1 VFVQKLSNIFG
12 FYIPEDDDKD
22 AIATIPFPPNSKAM
36 TYFIQFTK
44 YQNRIHWG
52 DHSLWKVIKD
62 AISSRINKE
71 LHYSKKDLSTFE
83 GLKRA
88 VLKINSN
95 YWRRL
100 LDNKQRQ
107 QTAHTL
113 QNHTPRDPKPEQS
126 SSIISIDRANIYS
139 ITSTKWYQS
148 PQTQIKPS
156 HNPALTSI
164 LGSNRKL
171 TPLERQCRMDLGLC
185 ICYDNL
191 V

>member
-1 VFVQKLSNIFG
+1 MFVQKLSNIFG

-95 YWRRL
+95 Y
-100 LDNKQRQ
+100 
-107 QTAHTL
+107 
-113 QNHTPRDPKPEQS
+113 
-126 SSIISIDRANIYS
+126 
-139 ITSTKWYQS
+139 
-148 PQTQIKPS
+148 
-156 HNPALTSI
+156 
-164 LGSNRKL
+164 
-171 TPLERQCRMDLGLC
+171 
-185 ICYDNL
+185 
-191 V
+191 